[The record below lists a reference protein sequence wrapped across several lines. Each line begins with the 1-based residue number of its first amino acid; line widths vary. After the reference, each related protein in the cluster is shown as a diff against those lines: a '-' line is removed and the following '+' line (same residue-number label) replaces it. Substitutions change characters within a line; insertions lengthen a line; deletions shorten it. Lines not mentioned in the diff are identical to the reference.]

1 MRLGLASDGFN
12 PFGNMS
18 NAYSMWPVILVA
30 YNLPPWKCM
39 KEPFMMM
46 SLLIPGPQSPGR
58 EIDVFLRPLIEE
70 LKELWFDGVSTF
82 DFSTSQFFQMRGVLL

>member
-1 MRLGLASDGFN
+1 
-12 PFGNMS
+12 
-18 NAYSMWPVILVA
+18 
-30 YNLPPWKCM
+30 
-39 KEPFMMM
+39 MM

-82 DFSTSQFFQMRGVLL
+82 DFSTRQFFQMRAALLWTINDFPTYENLSG